1 MIQNR
6 FDVVIIGGGII
17 GLGTALS
24 IQKKQPKIKLAILE
38 KDKSVGS
45 QQSGHNSGVIHSGI
59 YYKPG
64 SLKAKFCVEGR
75 ASMAEFCIKNNL
87 KYEKCGK
94 IIVAYHEE
102 EIPRLETLM
111 ERGKANKVEGLEIIE
126 QERIREIEPNIV
138 GLKALYAP
146 NTAIVDY
153 SEVTK
158 VYAQNA
164 ENNGA
169 TIFLN
174 AKFLSAK
181 NDNNHRTI
189 LKTSIGDIQTKFV
202 INCAGLYSDRVA
214 KSMGVKLRLR
224 IVPFRGEYYSL
235 IPEKYHL
242 VKGLIYPVPDPE
254 FPFLGVHLTKNIK
267 GFVEA
272 GPNAVLAF
280 AREGYRKIDFQLYDL
295 LSTLTYPGFIRF
307 SSMNWRT
314 GFMEINRS
322 LRKSIFLKDLQKMIP
337 DLKSDD
343 LIKGGSGV
351 RAQAIGYDGSLIDD
365 FAIEQ
370 GERSI
375 HVLNAPSPG
384 ATSSLIIGRY
394 IADLAKD
401 LITN

>member
-24 IQKKQPKIKLAILE
+24 IQKKLPKIKLAILE

-174 AKFLSAK
+174 AKFLNAK

-351 RAQAIGYDGSLIDD
+351 RAQAIGYDVSLIDD